1 MAASNAEKYTVDA
14 IVKLAMEKW
23 PDVPDVHGWLRL
35 TARGEWWLDGGRVIN
50 EALRDFIGRNY
61 DVDEA
66 GHWYFQNGP
75 QRVYV
80 ELETTPWIWRLDGR
94 GALIAHTGARPQ
106 MLQSAWLV
114 DQEHFLFLTE
124 LGCGLLEDRD
134 AGSVVERLRDAQGTA
149 LDEASIEA
157 WLAGSGSAWLD
168 PADLGLEGSLCA
180 LGRCASAELESRFG
194 FVREPLAD

>member
-1 MAASNAEKYTVDA
+1 MDA

-35 TARGEWWLDGGRVIN
+35 TARGEWWLDGGRVVN

-61 DVDEA
+61 EADEA

-80 ELETTPWIWRLDGR
+80 ELETTPWIWRLDGQGR
-94 GALIAHTGARPQ
+94 LLAHTGARPQ
-106 MLQSAWLV
+106 TLQSAWLV
-114 DQEHFLFLTE
+114 DQEHFLFVTD

-134 AGSVVERLRDAQGTA
+134 AGSVIDRLCDEQGAT
-149 LDEASIEA
+149 LDEVRIEA
-157 WLAGSGSAWLD
+157 WLAGSGHAWLA
-168 PADLGLEGSLCA
+168 PAALGLDGPPCA
-180 LGRCASAELESRFG
+180 LGPCASHELESRFG
-194 FVREPLAD
+194 FVREPLAP